1 MLLVFHQS
9 SCDFEGV
16 KCSHKNKGK
25 IAGLFELKSSQSRCE
40 LCKSGGKGTKGSG
53 NGDGANALVGE
64 NGLASA
70 NQRAQMKGLA
80 TCHVKGGIKK
90 DESA

>member
-1 MLLVFHQS
+1 MLLVFQQS

-16 KCSHKNKGK
+16 RCSHKNKGK
-25 IAGLFELKSSQSRCE
+25 IAGLFEHKSRQSRCE

-53 NGDGANALVGE
+53 NGDGASVLVGE

-80 TCHVKGGIKK
+80 TCHVKGGIQK